1 MNTTPLSIPAGGAK
15 LNALLSLPSG
25 ARGLVVFVHGS
36 GSSHLSPRNQ
46 AVAERLQ
53 AAGLATLLFDLLTTA
68 EAERDQLDASLRF
81 RIDLFR
87 DRVLDCLDWL
97 ATQPRLTRLFPV
109 GLFGASSGAAAAL
122 QAAAAHPTAVGAVVS
137 RGGRP
142 DLAGEALEAVLAP
155 TLLIVGGE
163 DGAVLRLNR
172 AAAACLPCPN
182 RLVVVPGA
190 SHLFEEPGALEAVA
204 ALACDWFLDHL
215 HSPGRAADAP
225 HHLSASAGQ
234 GPAGAG
240 QSRLRSSD

>member
-1 MNTTPLSIPAGGAK
+1 MNATPLRIPAGGAK
-15 LNALLSLPSG
+15 LHALLSLPSG

-36 GSSHLSPRNQ
+36 GSSRLSPRNQ

-68 EAERDQLDASLRF
+68 EVERDRLDASLRF
-81 RIDLFR
+81 RIDLFC
-87 DRVLDCLDWL
+87 DRLLGCLDWL

-122 QAAAAHPTAVGAVVS
+122 QAAAARPTAVGAVVS

-142 DLAGEALEAVLAP
+142 DLTGEALAAVLAP

-163 DGAVLRLNR
+163 DAAVLRLNR
-172 AAAACLPCPN
+172 AAAAGLRCPT
-182 RLVVVPGA
+182 RLEVVPGA

-204 ALACDWFLDHL
+204 DLACDWFLSHL
-215 HSPGRAADAP
+215 PGTERTAAEANPSLTSPTR
-225 HHLSASAGQ
+225 

-240 QSRLRSSD
+240 HSEPWSSD